1 MAYFNVVKRQ
11 QRIIQLIR
19 RYQPDLQ
26 ELIDLLA
33 REGIENCSRRTIQR
47 DLEDIRIRFGLNIV
61 FNKQHRIY
69 NLVED
74 QKQGIDAIYDF
85 IDRATVSE
93 SISKRLFDGKKAI
106 NQQYI
111 ITDSPLF
118 DQSNSGIHHFD
129 PLLFA
134 CIEKQVV
141 GLTYRP
147 KYQRD
152 NLKSYTVYP
161 LALKEFRHRW
171 YLLCQESDTLKF
183 YTLALDRIEDA
194 ELTGKKLPKKG
205 LINPE
210 KIYES
215 VYGITNPDLQEPVF
229 ISIRTTKSYSE
240 YMKSIPWHSS
250 QKIVAELENHTVFE
264 FYLKPNFEF
273 IQLILMQGSDVCV
286 LEPSFLRKSIQDTIK
301 SMAEN
306 YR

>member
-19 RYQPDLQ
+19 RYNPDLK
-26 ELIDLLA
+26 ELMELLA
-33 REGIENCSRRTIQR
+33 REGIDNCSRRTIQR

-61 FNKQHRIY
+61 YDKQHGKY
-69 NLVED
+69 KFEEN
-74 QKQGIDAIYDF
+74 QKQGIDAIYDY

-106 NQQYI
+106 NKQYI

-118 DQSNSGIHHFD
+118 DQAYSGIQHFD
-129 PLLFA
+129 SLLYA
-134 CIEKQVV
+134 CIEKRVV
-141 GLTYRP
+141 YLKYYP
-147 KYQRD
+147 KYQRN
-152 NLKSYTVYP
+152 NLKNYEVYP

-171 YLLCQESDTLKF
+171 YLLCQAADNMKF
-183 YTLALDRIEDA
+183 YTLALDRIE
-194 ELTGKKLPKKG
+194 EVEITSLKLPKNG

-215 VYGITNPDLQEPVF
+215 VYGITNPDIKEPVF
-229 ISIRTTKSYSE
+229 ILIKTTKLYSE
-240 YMKSIPWHSS
+240 FMKSIPWHSS
-250 QKIVAELENHTVFE
+250 QKIISEIENHTIFE

-273 IQLILMQGSDVCV
+273 IQLILMQGNDVCV
-286 LEPSFLRKSIQDTIK
+286 LEPPFLRRSIQDTIK

-306 YR
+306 YK

>member
-19 RYQPDLQ
+19 RHQPDLQ

-61 FNKQHRIY
+61 FNKQLRIY

-134 CIEKQVV
+134 CIEKRVV

-171 YLLCQESDTLKF
+171 YLLCQASDTLKF
-183 YTLALDRIEDA
+183 YTLALDRIEDVDV
-194 ELTGKKLPKKG
+194 TGKKLPKKG

-229 ISIRTTKSYSE
+229 ILIKTTKSYSE

-250 QKIVAELENHTVFE
+250 QKIIAELENHTVFE

-273 IQLILMQGSDVCV
+273 IQLILMQGSDVFV

>member
-19 RYQPDLQ
+19 RHQPDLQ

-61 FNKQHRIY
+61 FNKQLRIY

-134 CIEKQVV
+134 CIEKRVV

-171 YLLCQESDTLKF
+171 YLLCQASDTLKF

-194 ELTGKKLPKKG
+194 ELTGKKLPNKG

-229 ISIRTTKSYSE
+229 ILIKTTKSYSE

-250 QKIVAELENHTVFE
+250 QKIIAELENHTVFE

>member
-1 MAYFNVVKRQ
+1 M
-11 QRIIQLIR
+11 
-19 RYQPDLQ
+19 Q

-61 FNKQHRIY
+61 FDKQHRIY
-69 NLVED
+69 NLVENP
-74 QKQGIDAIYDF
+74 KQGIDTIYDY

>member
-19 RYQPDLQ
+19 RYQPDLK

>member
-134 CIEKQVV
+134 CIEKQAV

-215 VYGITNPDLQEPVF
+215 VYGITYPDLQEPVF
-229 ISIRTTKSYSE
+229 ILIRTTKSYSE

>member
-19 RYQPDLQ
+19 RHQPDLQ

-61 FNKQHRIY
+61 FDKQHRIY
-69 NLVED
+69 NLVENP
-74 QKQGIDAIYDF
+74 KQGIDTIYDY

-194 ELTGKKLPKKG
+194 ELTGKKLPKQG

>member
-250 QKIVAELENHTVFE
+250 QKIVAELGNHTVFE

-273 IQLILMQGSDVCV
+273 TQLILMQGSDVCV

>member
-19 RYQPDLQ
+19 RHQPDLQ

-33 REGIENCSRRTIQR
+33 REGIDNCSRRTIQR

-61 FNKQHRIY
+61 FNKQLRIY

-74 QKQGIDAIYDF
+74 QKQGIDAIYDY

-118 DQSNSGIHHFD
+118 DQSNSGIQHFD

-134 CIEKQVV
+134 CIEKRVV

-171 YLLCQESDTLKF
+171 YLLCQASDTMKF
-183 YTLALDRIEDA
+183 YTLALDRVEDVDVTA
-194 ELTGKKLPKKG
+194 KKLPKKG
-205 LINPE
+205 LIKPE

-215 VYGITNPDLQEPVF
+215 VYGITNPDLNEPVF

-240 YMKSIPWHSS
+240 YMKSIPWHPS
-250 QKIVAELENHTVFE
+250 QKIITELENHTVFE

-286 LEPSFLRKSIQDTIK
+286 LEPAFLRKTIKDTIK
-301 SMAEN
+301 AMAEN

>member
-19 RYQPDLQ
+19 RHQPDLQ

-61 FNKQHRIY
+61 FNKQLRIY

-134 CIEKQVV
+134 CIEKRVV

-171 YLLCQESDTLKF
+171 YLLCQASDTLKF
-183 YTLALDRIEDA
+183 YTLALDRIEDVDVK
-194 ELTGKKLPKKG
+194 GKKLPKKG

-229 ISIRTTKSYSE
+229 ILIKTTKSYSE

-250 QKIVAELENHTVFE
+250 QKIIAELENHTVFE

-273 IQLILMQGSDVCV
+273 IQLILMQGSDVFV

>member
-11 QRIIQLIR
+11 QRIIHLIR
-19 RYQPDLQ
+19 RHQPDLQ

-33 REGIENCSRRTIQR
+33 REGIDNCSRRTIQR

-61 FNKQHRIY
+61 YDKQHKMY
-69 NLVED
+69 KLEED
-74 QKQGIDAIYDF
+74 QKQGIDAIYDY

-118 DQSNSGIHHFD
+118 DQANSGIQHFD

-134 CIEKQVV
+134 CIEKRVV
-141 GLTYRP
+141 YLKYYP
-147 KYQRD
+147 KYQRN
-152 NLKSYTVYP
+152 NLKNYEVYP

-171 YLLCQESDTLKF
+171 YLLCQASHTMKF
-183 YTLALDRIEDA
+183 YTLALDRIE
-194 ELTGKKLPKKG
+194 EVEITGLKLPKKG

-215 VYGITNPDLQEPVF
+215 VYGITNPDNQEPVF
-229 ISIRTTKSYSE
+229 ILIKTTKTYSE
-240 YMKSIPWHSS
+240 YMKSIPWHIS
-250 QKIVAELENHTVFE
+250 QKIVSELENYTVFE

-273 IQLILMQGSDVCV
+273 IQLILMQGNDVCV
-286 LEPSFLRKSIQDTIK
+286 LEPLSLRKSIQDTIK

-306 YR
+306 YQ

>member
-19 RYQPDLQ
+19 RHQPDLQ

-61 FNKQHRIY
+61 FNKQLRIY

-134 CIEKQVV
+134 CIEKRVV

-171 YLLCQESDTLKF
+171 YLLCQASDTLKF
-183 YTLALDRIEDA
+183 YTLALDRIEDVDV
-194 ELTGKKLPKKG
+194 TGKKLPKKG

-229 ISIRTTKSYSE
+229 ILIKTTKSYSE

-250 QKIVAELENHTVFE
+250 QKIIAELEYHTVFE